1 MGKFI
6 IILILIF
13 LVLLVVRSVLRIFR
27 KNVTPPQN
35 NNLNQ
40 KTKKNNLD
48 SSKIIDADFEEIK

>member
-1 MGKFI
+1 MSKFI

>member
-1 MGKFI
+1 M
-6 IILILIF
+6 
-13 LVLLVVRSVLRIFR
+13 VVRSVLRIFR
-27 KNVTPPQN
+27 KNAAPPQN